1 MKNIGRGEGW
11 EHRMPDAATN
21 ITVSSVHDHPA
32 SAWDALPY
40 LYLQRVQLITFLA
53 LWFAPN
59 LLLGVFDVMP
69 WGMVFVTLGATL
81 ASWTVMVTGWQ
92 VFLYGPERFHIR
104 EFPFGSSML
113 KQLPTRVGHSP
124 VF

>member
-21 ITVSSVHDHPA
+21 ITVSSAHDHPA

-40 LYLQRVQLITFLA
+40 LYLLRVQLITFLA
-53 LWFAPN
+53 LLSFPFLALWFAPH

-69 WGMVFVTLGATL
+69 RVMVFVTLGATL
-81 ASWTVMVTGWQ
+81 AIWTVAVTAWH
-92 VFLYGPERFHIR
+92 VFIFGPVHLHI
-104 EFPFGSSML
+104 
-113 KQLPTRVGHSP
+113 
-124 VF
+124 